1 MKYFSPRTLN
11 ETLILMKK
19 WKGKAKLI
27 AGGTNVIRDLRVKAI
42 KPQALI
48 DISYLKG
55 VSYIDYS
62 LSSEGFE

>member
-1 MKYFSPRTLN
+1 
-11 ETLILMKK
+11 MKK